1 MMKFVTFLFFLMVL
15 FLVEFNFWAFT
26 SLFLFITLVF
36 LYSFSLNYWFSD
48 ISYFCGMD
56 FLSYSLILLSFWILF
71 LMLLASE
78 KLYSEDNFVK
88 FFSFMIIFLM
98 ISLYLAFSSM
108 SMFMFYL
115 FFEASLVPTFI
126 LVIGWGYQPE
136 RISAGIYLFF
146 YTMLMSMP
154 MMLGIFFFSSMFYSS
169 DFYFLYSINNYVLFL
184 VITLVFFV
192 KMPLFFL
199 HLWLPKA
206 HVEAPISGSMLLA
219 GIMLKLGGYGLMRF
233 LKIFYFY
240 SLDFNFFVICF
251 SLVGSCLVSLICM
264 RQSDIKSLIAYSS
277 VSHMSL
283 VACGVLSMKVWGFFG
298 ALVLMLGHGL
308 CSSGLFCLAN
318 LVYERT
324 SSRSMFVNK
333 GMLNIIPSL
342 SLWWFFFCIA
352 NMAAPPSMNLVGEI
366 YLLGSIVSLS
376 LYFMLFLMFT
386 SFFSAVYSLILFSW
400 VQHGSFYSGLF
411 TFSFIN
417 VREYLLLVLHFFP
430 LNFLFLKM
438 SFFIL

>member
-1 MMKFVTFLFFLMVL
+1 MKFIMYLFFLMIYFFVG
-15 FLVEFNFWAFT
+15 FNFWMFMVI
-26 SLFLFITLVF
+26 SLIFF
-36 LYSFSLNYWFSD
+36 YSLSLNFYYSVMFSD

-56 FLSYSLILLSFWILF
+56 FFSYSLILLSFWILF

-78 KLYSEDNFVK
+78 KVYSEKNYMNFFV
-88 FFSFMIIFLM
+88 FMIMILM

-154 MMLGIFFFSSMFYSS
+154 MMLGIFYLSFKFCSM
-169 DFYFLYSINNYVLFL
+169 DFYFLHSMNDYLLFL
-184 VITLVFFV
+184 IITLVFFV

-233 LKIFYFY
+233 LKVFYFY
-240 SLDFNFFVICF
+240 SLNFNFYMVCF

-283 VACGVLSMKVWGFFG
+283 VACGILSMKMWGFFG

-324 SSRSMFVNK
+324 GSRSLFVNK

-342 SLWWFFFCIA
+342 SLWWFFFCVA

-366 YLLGSIVSLS
+366 YLLSSIISMSFYL
-376 LYFMLFLMFT
+376 MLFLMFI

-400 VQHGSFYSGLF
+400 IQHGSFYSGLF
-411 TFSFIN
+411 TFVFVNI
-417 VREYLLLVLHFFP
+417 REYLLLILHFFP

>member
-1 MMKFVTFLFFLMVL
+1 MFMLL
-15 FLVEFNFWAFT
+15 
-26 SLFLFITLVF
+26 SLIF
-36 LYSFSLNYWFSD
+36 LYSLSFNFYFSN

-78 KLYSEDNFVK
+78 KLYADLNYYNF
-88 FFSFMIIFLM
+88 FCFMIIILM
-98 ISLYLAFSSM
+98 ISLFLVFSSM
-108 SMFMFYL
+108 SMFLFYL
-115 FFEASLVPTFI
+115 FFEVSLVPTFI

-154 MMLGIFFFSSMFYSS
+154 MMLSIFYLNSKFYSM
-169 DFYFLYSINNYVLFL
+169 DFYFFYMMDNYFMFFL
-184 VITLVFFV
+184 ISLVFFV

-240 SLDFNFFVICF
+240 SLNLNLFILCF
-251 SLVGSCLVSLICM
+251 SLMGSCLVSLICI
-264 RQSDIKSLIAYSS
+264 RQSDMKSLIAYSS

-283 VACGVLSMKVWGFFG
+283 VACGILSMKTWGFFG

-318 LVYERT
+318 MIYERL
-324 SSRSMFVNK
+324 SSRSMFINK
-333 GMLNIIPSL
+333 GMLNVIPSL
-342 SLWWFFFCIA
+342 SLWWFFFCIF
-352 NMAAPPSMNLVGEI
+352 NMAAPPSLNLVGEI
-366 YLLGSIVSLS
+366 YLLSSILS
-376 LYFMLFLMFT
+376 FSFYFMAFLMFI

-400 VQHGSFYSGLF
+400 VQHGSYYSGLF
-411 TFSFIN
+411 SFSFIN
-417 VREYLLLVLHFFP
+417 LREYLLLLLHLFP
-430 LNFLFLKM
+430 LTFLFLKM
-438 SFFIL
+438 SVFIV

>member
-1 MMKFVTFLFFLMVL
+1 MFMII
-15 FLVEFNFWAFT
+15 
-26 SLFLFITLVF
+26 SLLF
-36 LYSFSLNYWFSD
+36 LYSLNVNFYFSD
-48 ISYFCGMD
+48 ISYFCGLD
-56 FLSYSLILLSFWILF
+56 FLSYSLILLSFWVLF

-78 KLYSEDNFVK
+78 KLYSENNFIN
-88 FFSFMIIFLM
+88 FFCFMIIFLM

-154 MMLGIFFFSSMFYSS
+154 MMVGIFYLSSKFYSME
-169 DFYFLYSINNYVLFL
+169 FYFFQIINDYLLFFL
-184 VITLVFFV
+184 ITLVFFV
-192 KMPLFFL
+192 KMPLFFV

-206 HVEAPISGSMLLA
+206 HVEAPIAGSMLLA

-233 LKIFYFY
+233 LKIFYYYSMNLNFY
-240 SLDFNFFVICF
+240 MICF

-283 VACGVLSMKVWGFFG
+283 VACGILSVKSWGFWG
-298 ALVLMLGHGL
+298 ALILMLGHGL

-318 LVYERT
+318 LIYER
-324 SSRSMFVNK
+324 SGSRSMFINK
-333 GMLNIIPSL
+333 GMMNLMPSL

-352 NMAAPPSMNLVGEI
+352 NMAAPPSMNLLGEI
-366 YLLGSIVSLS
+366 YLLSSIISMS
-376 LYFMLFLMFT
+376 FYFMLFLMFM

-400 VQHGSFYSGLF
+400 IQHGNYYSGVF
-411 TFSFIN
+411 TFSFTS
-417 VREYLLLVLHFFP
+417 VREYLLLILHFYP